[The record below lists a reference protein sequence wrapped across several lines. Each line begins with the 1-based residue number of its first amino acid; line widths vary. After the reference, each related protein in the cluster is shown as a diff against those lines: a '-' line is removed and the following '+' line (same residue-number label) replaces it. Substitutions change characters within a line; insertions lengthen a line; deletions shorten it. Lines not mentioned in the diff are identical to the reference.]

1 MKKYSELFVYLVM
14 SYITCILIANVAAF
28 KVIELFS
35 ITMTA
40 GTLIFP
46 LSYILGD
53 VFSEIYGYNVTK
65 KIIIGGFLCNA
76 LMVLIFTVAI
86 KMPYPDYFVNQ
97 EAFALVL
104 GNTPRLFLAGIIAYL
119 VGGLSNS
126 FILNYIKNTS
136 KIKCLW
142 FRIISSTIIG
152 EMLDSII
159 FLFIGFFGSIS
170 NKELII
176 MIICQALVKILFE
189 VIMIPFTYR
198 IIKFMKIR
206 GEYNE

>member
-14 SYITCILIANVAAF
+14 LYITCILIANVAAF

-65 KIIIGGFLCNA
+65 KIIVGGFLCNA

-159 FLFIGFFGSIS
+159 FLFIGFFGNIS

-198 IIKFMKIR
+198 IIKFMKIG